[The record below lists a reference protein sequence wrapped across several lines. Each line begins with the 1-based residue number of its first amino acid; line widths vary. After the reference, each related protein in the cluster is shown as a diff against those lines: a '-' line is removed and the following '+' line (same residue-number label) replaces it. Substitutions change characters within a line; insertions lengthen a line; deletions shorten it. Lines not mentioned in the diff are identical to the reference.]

1 MKTVKL
7 SWTDH
12 NTRFASLQEISK
24 IFGVSYQTLNYYT
37 SLGLIKPQKRQG
49 NKRLYLAGEVT
60 ERLQKITKLKNEGYP
75 LQVISNILN
84 NGQDVKNE
92 LF

>member
-1 MKTVKL
+1 M
-7 SWTDH
+7 
-12 NTRFASLQEISK
+12 FSL
-24 IFGVSYQTLNYYT
+24 SYQTLNYYT

-49 NKRLYLAGEVT
+49 NKRLYFIKEVT
-60 ERLQKITKLKNEGYP
+60 SRLEKITKLKNEGYP

>member
-1 MKTVKL
+1 MNTVKL

-24 IFGVSYQTLNYYT
+24 IFDLSYQTLNYYT
-37 SLGLIKPQKRQG
+37 SIGLIKPQKRQG
-49 NKRLYLAGEVT
+49 NKRLYLTKEVT
-60 ERLQKITKLKNEGYP
+60 ERLRKVTKLKNEGYP